1 MDLKKEEENGLF
13 SKVLTFLKCFLED
26 KLMQLEIQQHMSKYG
41 KSSQGILSEK
51 KNEKQLSFKK
61 MAFGSKICFDA

>member
-13 SKVLTFLKCFLED
+13 SKVLTFLKSFLED
-26 KLMQLEIQQHMSKYG
+26 KIMQLEIQQHMSKYG

-51 KNEKQLSFKK
+51 KN
-61 MAFGSKICFDA
+61 

>member
-13 SKVLTFLKCFLED
+13 AKVLTFLKSFIED

-41 KSSQGILSEK
+41 KSSQGILKEQ
-51 KNEKQLSFKK
+51 KN
-61 MAFGSKICFDA
+61 